1 MIVRHLG
8 RFLTDTA
15 NTKAE
20 KAANTKQRA
29 QTIIQGYKYLTEY
42 NSMKG
47 YASMPKPHVGVSVPS
62 LPDNE
67 PVLMFLFS
75 AHTCERNNQSHT
87 TGFEGEQSCRD

>member
-1 MIVRHLG
+1 V
-8 RFLTDTA
+8 
-15 NTKAE
+15 
-20 KAANTKQRA
+20 

-47 YASMPKPHVGVSVPS
+47 YASMPKPHIGVSVPS

-75 AHTCERNNQSHT
+75 AHTCERTIAH